1 METLFEFLPII
12 LYGLLAIL
20 VLVLIILIIRLM
32 KTLSKIDTVIED
44 VANKSKKLDGIFNF
58 IDTTTDTLTL
68 MSDKFASLVVNG
80 ITSIFKRKKK
90 GNDENE

>member
-1 METLFEFLPII
+1 METLIDVLPII

-20 VLVLIILIIRLM
+20 VFVLIILIIRLM
-32 KTLSKIDTVIED
+32 KTLSKVDRIIED

-68 MSDKFASLVVNG
+68 MSDKFASMLVNG
-80 ITSIFKRKKK
+80 ITSIFRRKKK